1 MFRAISLA
9 AVVAAVSAKSV
20 KTTTAKVLAETNY
33 EYTFEAY
40 AAEFGKVYE
49 SEVVRSKREEA
60 FSANLAKIKAHN
72 SQTPAPSWTMG
83 VNQFA
88 DLTSAEFKAMTKGRS
103 KPSTANLDQ
112 PDGLSAEE
120 RATFQKHHANDVSV
134 DKLPDSVDWR
144 TKGVVS
150 AVKNQGGCGSCW
162 AFSTAET
169 VESALAIAT
178 GKPPLI
184 LSEEELVDCMP
195 NPDACG
201 GTGGCE
207 GATQP
212 EGFAFVSKNGMASEQ
227 GYPYTAHDGK
237 CKNFTP
243 EVLPGAIAS
252 YVALPTNNY
261 TALMNAV
268 ANVGPIAIS
277 ADAEPWQLYEGG
289 VFSNKCGSDIDHAI
303 QLVGYGSAKEV
314 FKAKDYWLVRN
325 SWGATWGEK
334 GYIRIERFGGGSEP
348 CAEDTTPGDGFG
360 CKNGPAKIQVCGLC
374 GLMSGSSYPVV
385 AKPPSSPPAAAEM

>member
-1 MFRAISLA
+1 LKVLSLA
-9 AVVAAVSAKSV
+9 CAVVAVSAKSV

-33 EYTFEAY
+33 QYTFEAY
-40 AAEFGKVYE
+40 ETEFGKTYE
-49 SEVVRSKREEA
+49 TEERAQRKEA
-60 FSANLAKIKAHN
+60 FEANLAKIKAHN

-88 DLTSAEFKAMTKGRS
+88 DLTSAEFRDFTKGRN
-103 KPSTANLDQ
+103 KPSTANLNQ
-112 PDGLSAEE
+112 PDGLSTEE

-134 DKLPDSVDWR
+134 DSLPDEVDWR

-169 VESALAIAT
+169 VESAVAIAT
-178 GKPPLI
+178 KKPPLV

-195 NPDACG
+195 NPDQCG

-212 EGFAFVSKNGMASEQ
+212 EGFAFVMKNGMASEE
-227 GYPYTAHDGK
+227 GYPYTGHDGK
-237 CKNFTP
+237 CKNFTA

-277 ADAEPWQLYEGG
+277 ADAEPWQMYEGG
-289 VFSNKCGSDIDHAI
+289 VFSGKGSDIDHAI
-303 QLVGYGSAKEV
+303 QLVGYGTAKAV
-314 FKAKDYWLVRN
+314 FKSKDYWLVRN
-325 SWGATWGEK
+325 SWGASWGEK
-334 GYIRIERFGGGSEP
+334 GYIRIERLGEGSEP

-360 CKNGPAKIQVCGLC
+360 CKNGPSKIQVCGVS
-374 GLMSGSSYPVV
+374 GIMSGSSYPVV
-385 AKPPSSPPAAAEM
+385 SAGPPSAPAPVFLY